1 MKRNW
6 KKCQNSKNSETSA
19 SRLNCR
25 EARMLT
31 KWRQVLVE
39 NSRFPVHCLLVKTF
53 LSLETDCT
61 RFLLTYLLVG
71 SVFVF
76 SWSCVVTGQLLPVF
90 VARWP
95 SCSNSSANHTDVTAE
110 RTRWMRCSSLR
121 YQSIWLAAA
130 WSWRLGKSLMSFLC
144 CILPMYREIIHC
156 TIYWTR
162 QRLSSVHCALTVE

>member
-39 NSRFPVHCLLVKTF
+39 NSRFPVHYLLVKTF

-61 RFLLTYLLVG
+61 RFLLTYLLTCGFCVC
-71 SVFVF
+71 VFMKLCCHRAT
-76 SWSCVVTGQLLPVF
+76 SACIRCPMTQLLQFLRESYRRYRRADPLNALF
-90 VARWP
+90 E
-95 SCSNSSANHTDVTAE
+95 STLSEHLTCSRV
-110 RTRWMRCSSLR
+110 
-121 YQSIWLAAA
+121 ILAA
-130 WSWRLGKSLMSFLC
+130 R
-144 CILPMYREIIHC
+144 
-156 TIYWTR
+156 
-162 QRLSSVHCALTVE
+162 